1 MNIFSLFGN
10 KETNTSVVRSPQ
22 NPVSLLTNQKQ
33 SYLQRELSGLKE
45 FVRELDHKDRVSKKQ
60 RQELMTRVF
69 LTLDLAEKALE
80 TKGEWE

>member
-22 NPVSLLTNQKQ
+22 NSVSLLTNQKQ

-60 RQELMTRVF
+60 PI
-69 LTLDLAEKALE
+69 
-80 TKGEWE
+80 

>member
-10 KETNTSVVRSPQ
+10 KETNTSVVENPHNHVSPL
-22 NPVSLLTNQKQ
+22 SNQKQ

-45 FVRELDHKDRVSKKQ
+45 FVRELDHKERVSKKQ

-69 LTLDLAEKALE
+69 LTLDLAEKAIDSRND
-80 TKGEWE
+80 

>member
-10 KETNTSVVRSPQ
+10 KETNTSVVKSPQ

-45 FVRELDHKDRVSKKQ
+45 FVRELDRKDRVSKKQ
-60 RQELMTRVF
+60 RQELMARVF
-69 LTLDLAEKALE
+69 TTLDLAEKEIDARDD
-80 TKGEWE
+80 